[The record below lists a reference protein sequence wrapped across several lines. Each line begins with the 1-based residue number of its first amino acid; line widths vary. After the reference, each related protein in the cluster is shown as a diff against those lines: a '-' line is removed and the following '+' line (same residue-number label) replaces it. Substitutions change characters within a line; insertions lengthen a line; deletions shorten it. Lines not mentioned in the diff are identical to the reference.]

1 MCGTKIR
8 VGRGSRNTWIVFFS
22 FLFFLAWAVF
32 LLHWWWEYQSRWWS
46 SVGHSY
52 GLVQFLWE
60 RLKYIKLIDNTCHRW
75 HQYTLPI
82 QQEAHMSLYQH
93 YLWSC
98 DLTRGSHEYA
108 ATLPL
113 AMRSNKRLTW
123 VCITRLVVNYQFIIQ
138 WSFIYSLGLNHVYT
152 KKKLLHFS
160 IVSYVRLFNSVIC
173 LDFRYRHTNHTLGII
188 HTN

>member
-1 MCGTKIR
+1 MIQDKDLTLTMCGTKIK

-123 VCITRLVVNYQFIIQ
+123 VCITHRFIIQ
-138 WSFIYSLGLNHVYT
+138 WLFITWVV
-152 KKKLLHFS
+152 
-160 IVSYVRLFNSVIC
+160 VSKI
-173 LDFRYRHTNHTLGII
+173 
-188 HTN
+188 